1 MQFNREKSVIT
12 KTIKIFNINR
22 NRKREVLE
30 KSDPK
35 IANKY
40 HQVTQQTT
48 EWIFFYNNK
57 QTNRHKHRQNANVKT
72 LRHFF
77 KKGRRSEQISQEKV
91 FFVKKEKHFFR

>member
-35 IANKY
+35 IAKKY
-40 HQVTQQTT
+40 HQVTQKTT
-48 EWIFFYNNK
+48 EWIFFLP
-57 QTNRHKHRQNANVKT
+57 Q
-72 LRHFF
+72 
-77 KKGRRSEQISQEKV
+77 
-91 FFVKKEKHFFR
+91 